1 MSKSRKTPKSI
12 RTRQKILDAALL
24 LFSEKGYEKATM
36 RQIAVQA
43 DMAPG
48 SIYHHF
54 PTKEHIVQ
62 TFYDMIH
69 EEHAEACGNILLS
82 STKLEDRL
90 REVVRK
96 KIQLAEPFK
105 KVSSVLFRTASDP
118 QNPLSPFSAQSS
130 PTRDKSLTLFRQL
143 VSGSS
148 AKLPAD
154 VEILLADYLWMYQM
168 GIILYWI
175 HDTSEHSR
183 KTFRLIDRTVKL
195 IQTLVELSSLPLI
208 APFRKKFTKLM
219 LEFLPDWGK
228 SEQAANHL

>member
-1 MSKSRKTPKSI
+1 MTPKSI
-12 RTRQKILDAALL
+12 RTRKKILDAALL
-24 LFSEKGYEKATM
+24 LFVEKGYDQATM

-43 DMAPG
+43 NVAPA

-62 TFYDMIH
+62 AFYDGVL
-69 EEHAEACGNILLS
+69 EEHTQACVDILRRE
-82 STKLEDRL
+82 TRLEQRL
-90 REVVRK
+90 REVVHK
-96 KIQLAEPFK
+96 KIALAEPFK
-105 KVSSVLFRTASDP
+105 KFSGVLFRVASDP

-130 PTRDKSLTLFRQL
+130 PTRDKSLAQFRQL

-154 VEILLADYLWMYQM
+154 VDLILADYLWLYQM

-183 KTFRLIDRTVKL
+183 KTYRLIERTVKL

-219 LEFLPDWGK
+219 LEFLPDREK
-228 SEQAANHL
+228 QAGT

>member
-1 MSKSRKTPKSI
+1 MSKSRMTPKSI

-24 LFSEKGYEKATM
+24 LFVEKGYDKATM

-43 DMAPG
+43 NMAPG

-62 TFYDMIH
+62 TIYDVIH
-69 EEHAEACGNILLS
+69 EEHALACVGILRNEI
-82 STKLEDRL
+82 KLEHRL

-96 KIQLAEPFK
+96 KIELAEPFK
-105 KVSSVLFRTASDP
+105 KISCVLFRVASDP

-130 PTRDKSLTLFRQL
+130 PTRDKSLVLFRQL
-143 VSGSS
+143 VAGSS

-154 VEILLADYLWMYQM
+154 VDILLADYLWLYQM

-175 HDTSEHSR
+175 HDTSENSR

-195 IQTLVELSSLPLI
+195 VQTLVEISSIPLI

-219 LEFLPDWGK
+219 LEFVPDWGRP
-228 SEQAANHL
+228 A

>member
-1 MSKSRKTPKSI
+1 MSKSRMTPKSI

-24 LFSEKGYEKATM
+24 LFVEKGYDKSTM

-62 TFYDMIH
+62 TFYDRIH
-69 EEHAEACGNILLS
+69 EEHAEACGSLLRWE
-82 STKLEDRL
+82 TKLEHRL

-96 KIQLAEPFK
+96 KIELAEPFK
-105 KVSSVLFRTASDP
+105 KVSCVLFRVASDP
-118 QNPLSPFSAQSS
+118 KNPLSPFSAQSS
-130 PTRDKSLTLFRQL
+130 PTRDKSLALFREL
-143 VSGSS
+143 VAGSS

-154 VEILLADYLWMYQM
+154 VDVLLADYLWLYQM

-175 HDTSEHSR
+175 HDTSENSQ

-208 APFRKKFTKLM
+208 APFRKKFTTLM
-219 LEFLPDWGK
+219 LEFLPDWEK
-228 SEQAANHL
+228 SE

>member
-1 MSKSRKTPKSI
+1 MSKSRMTPKSI

-24 LFSEKGYEKATM
+24 LFVEKGYDKATM

-43 DMAPG
+43 NMAPG

-62 TFYDMIH
+62 TIYDVIH
-69 EEHAEACGNILLS
+69 EEHAQACVGILRNEI
-82 STKLEDRL
+82 KLEHRL

-96 KIQLAEPFK
+96 KIELAEPFK
-105 KVSSVLFRTASDP
+105 KISCVLFRVASDP

-130 PTRDKSLTLFRQL
+130 PTRDKSLVLFRQL
-143 VSGSS
+143 VAGSS

-154 VEILLADYLWMYQM
+154 VDILLADYLWLYQM

-175 HDTSEHSR
+175 HDTSENSR

-195 IQTLVELSSLPLI
+195 VQTLVEISSIPLI

-219 LEFLPDWGK
+219 LEFVPDWGRP
-228 SEQAANHL
+228 A

>member
-1 MSKSRKTPKSI
+1 MSKSRMTPKSI

-24 LFSEKGYEKATM
+24 LFIEKGYEKSTM

-62 TFYDMIH
+62 TFYDRIH
-69 EEHAEACGNILLS
+69 EEHAEACGSLLRWE
-82 STKLEDRL
+82 TKLENRL

-96 KIQLAEPFK
+96 KIELAEPFK
-105 KVSSVLFRTASDP
+105 KVSCVLFRVASDP
-118 QNPLSPFSAQSS
+118 KNPLSPFSAQSS
-130 PTRDKSLTLFRQL
+130 PTRDKSLALFREL
-143 VSGSS
+143 VAGSS

-154 VEILLADYLWMYQM
+154 VDVLLADYLWLYQM

-175 HDTSEHSR
+175 HDTSENSQ

-219 LEFLPDWGK
+219 LEFLPDWEK
-228 SEQAANHL
+228 SE

>member
-1 MSKSRKTPKSI
+1 MSKSRMTPKSI
-12 RTRQKILDAALL
+12 RTRQKILDVALL
-24 LFSEKGYEKATM
+24 LFVEKGYDKATM

-43 DMAPG
+43 NMAPG

-69 EEHAEACGNILLS
+69 EEHAQACVGILRNEI
-82 STKLEDRL
+82 KLEHRL

-96 KIQLAEPFK
+96 KIELAEPFK
-105 KVSSVLFRTASDP
+105 KISCVLFRVASDP

-130 PTRDKSLTLFRQL
+130 PTRDKSLVLFRQL
-143 VSGSS
+143 VAGSS

-154 VEILLADYLWMYQM
+154 VDILLADYLWLYQM

-175 HDTSEHSR
+175 HDTSENSR

-195 IQTLVELSSLPLI
+195 VQTLVEISSIPLI

-219 LEFLPDWGK
+219 LEFVPDWGRP
-228 SEQAANHL
+228 A

>member
-1 MSKSRKTPKSI
+1 MSKSRMTPKSI

-24 LFSEKGYEKATM
+24 LFIEKGYEKATM
-36 RQIAVQA
+36 RQIALQVG
-43 DMAPG
+43 MAPG
-48 SIYHHF
+48 SLYHHF

-62 TFYDMIH
+62 TFYDRIH
-69 EEHAEACGNILLS
+69 EDHAQACVSILQNEI
-82 STKLEDRL
+82 KLEYRL
-90 REVVRK
+90 RAVIWK
-96 KIQLAEPFK
+96 YIQLAEPFK

-118 QNPLSPFSAQSS
+118 TNPLSPFSAQSS
-130 PTRDKSLTLFRQL
+130 PIRDKSLALYRQL

-154 VEILLADYLWMYQM
+154 VETLLPEYLWLYQM
-168 GIILYWI
+168 GIVLYWV
-175 HDTSEHSR
+175 HDTSEHSQ

-219 LEFLPDWGK
+219 HEFLPDWGK
-228 SEQAANHL
+228 RV

>member
-1 MSKSRKTPKSI
+1 MSKSRMTPKSI

-24 LFSEKGYEKATM
+24 LFVEKGYDKATM

-43 DMAPG
+43 NMAPG

-62 TFYDMIH
+62 TFYDVIH
-69 EEHAEACGNILLS
+69 EEHAQACVGILRNEI
-82 STKLEDRL
+82 KLEHRL

-96 KIQLAEPFK
+96 KIELAEPFK
-105 KVSSVLFRTASDP
+105 KISCVLFRVASDP

-130 PTRDKSLTLFRQL
+130 PTRDKSLVLFRQL
-143 VSGSS
+143 VAGSS

-154 VEILLADYLWMYQM
+154 VDILLADYLWLYQM
-168 GIILYWI
+168 WIILYWI
-175 HDTSEHSR
+175 HDTSENSR

-195 IQTLVELSSLPLI
+195 VQTLVEISSIPLI

-219 LEFLPDWGK
+219 LEFVPDWGRP
-228 SEQAANHL
+228 A

>member
-1 MSKSRKTPKSI
+1 MSKSRMTPKSI

-24 LFSEKGYEKATM
+24 LFVEKGYDKATM

-43 DMAPG
+43 NMAPG

-62 TFYDMIH
+62 TFYDVIH
-69 EEHAEACGNILLS
+69 EEHAQACVGILRNEI
-82 STKLEDRL
+82 KLEHRL

-96 KIQLAEPFK
+96 KIELAEPFK
-105 KVSSVLFRTASDP
+105 KISCVLFRVASDP

-130 PTRDKSLTLFRQL
+130 PTRDKSLVLFRQL
-143 VSGSS
+143 VAGSS

-154 VEILLADYLWMYQM
+154 VDILLADYLWLYQM

-175 HDTSEHSR
+175 HDTSENSR

-195 IQTLVELSSLPLI
+195 IQTLVEISSIPLI
-208 APFRKKFTKLM
+208 APFRKKFTKSM
-219 LEFLPDWGK
+219 LEFVPDWGRP
-228 SEQAANHL
+228 A

>member
-1 MSKSRKTPKSI
+1 MSKSRMTPKSI

-24 LFSEKGYEKATM
+24 LFVEKGYEKATM
-36 RQIAVQA
+36 RQIAVQVG
-43 DMAPG
+43 MAPG
-48 SIYHHF
+48 SLYHHF

-62 TFYDMIH
+62 TFYDVIH
-69 EEHAEACGNILLS
+69 EEHAQACVTILLS
-82 STKLEDRL
+82 ETKLEYRL
-90 REVVRK
+90 REVIRK

-105 KVSSVLFRTASDP
+105 KVSGILFRVASDP
-118 QNPLSPFSAQSS
+118 NNPLSPFSAQSS
-130 PTRDKSLTLFRQL
+130 PTRDKSLVLFRQL

-154 VEILLADYLWMYQM
+154 VEILLPEYLWLYQM

-175 HDTSEHSR
+175 HDSSENSK

-195 IQTLVELSSLPLI
+195 IQTLVDLSSLPLI

-219 LEFLPDWGK
+219 LEFLPGDESPLINFK
-228 SEQAANHL
+228 P

>member
-1 MSKSRKTPKSI
+1 MTPKSI

-24 LFSEKGYEKATM
+24 LFVEKGYEKATM

-62 TFYDMIH
+62 TFYDRIH
-69 EEHAEACGNILLS
+69 EEHAEACGNLLRWG
-82 STKLEDRL
+82 TKLENRL

-96 KIQLAEPFK
+96 KIELAEPFK
-105 KVSSVLFRTASDP
+105 KVSCVLFRVASDP
-118 QNPLSPFSAQSS
+118 KNPLSPFSAQSS
-130 PTRDKSLTLFRQL
+130 PTRDKSLALFREL
-143 VSGSS
+143 VAGSS

-154 VEILLADYLWMYQM
+154 VDVLLADYLWLYQM

-175 HDTSEHSR
+175 HDTSENSK

-219 LEFLPDWGK
+219 LEFLPDWEK
-228 SEQAANHL
+228 SE

>member
-1 MSKSRKTPKSI
+1 MSKSRMTPKSI

-24 LFSEKGYEKATM
+24 LFIEKGYEKATM
-36 RQIAVQA
+36 RQIAAQA

-62 TFYDMIH
+62 AFYDVLH
-69 EEHAEACGNILLS
+69 EEHAQACESILLS
-82 STKLEDRL
+82 ETKLENRL

-105 KVSSVLFRTASDP
+105 RVSSVLFRTASNP
-118 QNPLSPFSAQSS
+118 KNPLSPFSPQSS
-130 PTRDKSLTLFRQL
+130 PARDKSLALFREL

-154 VEILLADYLWMYQM
+154 VDILLADYLWLYQM

-219 LEFLPDWGK
+219 LEFLPEWGATY
-228 SEQAANHL
+228 EQTS

>member
-1 MSKSRKTPKSI
+1 MSKSRMTPKSV

-24 LFSEKGYEKATM
+24 LFVEKGYEKSTM
-36 RQIAVQA
+36 RQIAMQA

-62 TFYDMIH
+62 TFYYSIH
-69 EEHAEACGNILLS
+69 EEHAEACGSLLRWE
-82 STKLEDRL
+82 TRLENRL

-96 KIQLAEPFK
+96 KIELAEPFK
-105 KVSSVLFRTASDP
+105 KVSSVLFRVASDP
-118 QNPLSPFSAQSS
+118 NNPLSPFNAQSS
-130 PTRDKSLTLFRQL
+130 PTREKSLALFREL

-154 VEILLADYLWMYQM
+154 VDILLAEYLWLYQM

-175 HDTSEHSR
+175 HDTSENSQ

-228 SEQAANHL
+228 RE

>member
-1 MSKSRKTPKSI
+1 MSKSRMTPKSI

-24 LFSEKGYEKATM
+24 LFVEKGYDKATM

-43 DMAPG
+43 NMAPG

-62 TFYDMIH
+62 TFYDVIH
-69 EEHAEACGNILLS
+69 EEHAQACVGILRNEI
-82 STKLEDRL
+82 KLEHRL

-96 KIQLAEPFK
+96 KIELAEPFK
-105 KVSSVLFRTASDP
+105 KISCVLFRVASDP
-118 QNPLSPFSAQSS
+118 QNPLSPFNAQSS
-130 PTRDKSLTLFRQL
+130 PTRDKSLTQFREL

-148 AKLPAD
+148 ARLPAD
-154 VEILLADYLWMYQM
+154 VDILLADYLWLYQM

-175 HDTSEHSR
+175 HDTSENSR

-195 IQTLVELSSLPLI
+195 VQTLVEISSIPLI

-219 LEFLPDWGK
+219 LEFVPDWGRP
-228 SEQAANHL
+228 A

>member
-1 MSKSRKTPKSI
+1 MSKSRMTPKSI
-12 RTRQKILDAALL
+12 RTRQKILDVALL
-24 LFSEKGYEKATM
+24 LFVEKGYDKATM

-43 DMAPG
+43 NMAPG

-69 EEHAEACGNILLS
+69 EEHAQACVGILRNEI
-82 STKLEDRL
+82 KLEHRL

-96 KIQLAEPFK
+96 KIELAEPFK
-105 KVSSVLFRTASDP
+105 KISCVLFRVASDP

-130 PTRDKSLTLFRQL
+130 STRDKSLVLFRQL
-143 VSGSS
+143 VAGSS

-154 VEILLADYLWMYQM
+154 VDILLADYLWLYQM

-175 HDTSEHSR
+175 HDTSENSR

-195 IQTLVELSSLPLI
+195 VQTLVEISSIPLI

-219 LEFLPDWGK
+219 LEFVPDWGRP
-228 SEQAANHL
+228 A

>member
-1 MSKSRKTPKSI
+1 MSKSRMTPKSI

-24 LFSEKGYEKATM
+24 LFVEKGYDKSTM

-62 TFYDMIH
+62 TFYDRIH
-69 EEHAEACGNILLS
+69 EEHAEACGSLLRWE
-82 STKLEDRL
+82 TKLEHRL

-96 KIQLAEPFK
+96 KIELAEPFK
-105 KVSSVLFRTASDP
+105 KVSCVLFRVASDP
-118 QNPLSPFSAQSS
+118 KNPLSPFSAQSS
-130 PTRDKSLTLFRQL
+130 PTRDKSLALFREL
-143 VSGSS
+143 VAGSS
-148 AKLPAD
+148 AKLPQD
-154 VEILLADYLWMYQM
+154 VDVLLADYLWLYQM

-175 HDTSEHSR
+175 HDTSENSQ

-219 LEFLPDWGK
+219 LEFLPDWEK
-228 SEQAANHL
+228 SE

>member
-1 MSKSRKTPKSI
+1 MSKSRMTPKSI

-24 LFSEKGYEKATM
+24 LFTEKGYDKATM

-62 TFYDMIH
+62 AFYDVIH
-69 EEHAEACGNILLS
+69 EEHAQACVTILRHEI
-82 STKLEDRL
+82 KLEHRL
-90 REVVRK
+90 REVVRS
-96 KIQLAEPFK
+96 KIILAEPLK
-105 KVSSVLFRTASDP
+105 KVSHVLFRVASDP

-130 PTRDKSLTLFRQL
+130 PTRDKSLALFRQL
-143 VSGSS
+143 VGGSS

-154 VEILLADYLWMYQM
+154 VDILLADYLWLYQM
-168 GIILYWI
+168 GIILYWV
-175 HDTSEHSR
+175 HDTSENSR

-195 IQTLVELSSLPLI
+195 IQTLVEISNIPLI

-219 LEFLPDWGK
+219 LEFLPDWGRRA
-228 SEQAANHL
+228 Q

>member
-1 MSKSRKTPKSI
+1 MSKSRITPKSI

-24 LFSEKGYEKATM
+24 LFTEKGYEKATM
-36 RQIAVQA
+36 RQIAMQA

-62 TFYDMIH
+62 TFYDGIH
-69 EEHAEACGNILLS
+69 EEHAQACVTILLS
-82 STKLEDRL
+82 EIKLEHRL
-90 REVVRK
+90 RAVIRK

-105 KVSSVLFRTASDP
+105 KVSGVLFRVASDP
-118 QNPLSPFSAQSS
+118 QNPLSPFSAHSS
-130 PTRDKSLTLFRQL
+130 PTREKSLALFRQL

-148 AKLPAD
+148 AKLTED
-154 VEILLADYLWMYQM
+154 VRVILADYLWLYQM

-175 HDTSEHSR
+175 HDNSENSQ
-183 KTFRLIDRTVKL
+183 KTFRLIDRTVRL
-195 IQTLVELSSLPLI
+195 IQMLVELSSLPLI

-219 LEFLPDWGK
+219 LELLPGGVPPQVDLK
-228 SEQAANHL
+228 L